1 MSKIERIEELV
12 SLYSLG
18 ALEGDDLKEL
28 EGYLKED
35 SPEIRKLVA
44 ENEKVALLL
53 LHSAEDVNPPA
64 YLREKV
70 FEKIKSSKSA
80 SNEIEKISFWGEIRP
95 LWYGLGG
102 AAIASVLFLIFNY
115 SMKHEYGKQK
125 IEITSLKITIDEQ
138 HNKIES
144 LKAELLEKDEQFAKL
159 MKMSSMKTELASFIE
174 NPNVIVIDMR
184 NLKPNLNSLGR
195 VLWDK
200 NKDSAIFCGL
210 NLPQAPSD
218 KTYQLWAIID
228 SKPKSF
234 GIFDIDKKGNG
245 VIRLASLNGSQNIQQ
260 FAVTLEP
267 AGGVLHPTGEMYLAG
282 DSKR

>member
-28 EGYLKED
+28 EAYLKED
-35 SPEIRKLVA
+35 SQEIRKLVE
-44 ENEKVALLL
+44 ENEIVASLL

-70 FEKIKSSKSA
+70 FEQIKSSESV
-80 SNEIEKISFWGEIRP
+80 SNEVEKISFWKTFRP
-95 LWYGLGG
+95 FWYGLGG
-102 AAIASVLFLIFNY
+102 AAIASALFLIFNY
-115 SMKHEYGKQK
+115 SIKHEYDKQQIEISSLKNTLDEQNDK
-125 IEITSLKITIDEQ
+125 IETLKV
-138 HNKIES
+138 
-144 LKAELLEKDEQFAKL
+144 ELLEKDEQFAKL
-159 MKMSSMKTELASFIE
+159 IQMSSMKTELVAFIE
-174 NPNVIVIDMR
+174 NPNVNVIDMR

-210 NLPQAPSD
+210 NLPQVPSD

-234 GIFDIDKKGNG
+234 GVFDIDKRGNG

-267 AGGVLHPTGEMYLAG
+267 AGGVPQPTGEMYLAG